1 MAFHLTPDVLEKMYE
16 CLRAQLPFRRWR
28 LPPAEEVEFRANG
41 RKDVMG
47 EHRGGD
53 PHVITVS
60 VHNNTTF
67 VTAMM
72 TLAHEMAHQAEDIAG
87 KPIGHGAGFK
97 RRVKAVAKALG
108 VNEKDV

>member
-1 MAFHLTPDVLEKMYE
+1 MAFHLTPLALAAMYE

-28 LPPAEEVEFRANG
+28 LPHADAVEFRANG

-60 VHNNTTF
+60 AHTNTTF
-67 VTAMM
+67 VTALM
-72 TLAHEMAHQAEDIAG
+72 TLMHEMAHQAEDIAG
-87 KPIGHGAGFK
+87 KPVGHGAGFK
-97 RRVKAVAKALG
+97 RRVKAISKSMG
-108 VNEKDV
+108 IDEKDI